1 MINDIKMDKFSTQ
14 PTNQDVSQQAV
25 PQQAAAQTYPKDGIT
40 VTNHLNKLKT
50 ILASNTDEMTSNESS
65 AVVNNIKYLI
75 QTNQYKVD
83 LNALSDKLLK
93 SGALS
98 DLSIDG

>member
-1 MINDIKMDKFSTQ
+1 MINDIKMDKFNTQ
-14 PTNQDVSQQAV
+14 SAAQELSKSAV
-25 PQQAAAQTYPKDGIT
+25 PQQTAAQTQPKEGVT
-40 VTNHLNKLKT
+40 VTNHLNKLKN
-50 ILASNTDEMTSNESS
+50 ILASNTDEMTSNAS
-65 AVVNNIKYLI
+65 AATVNNIKHLI

-83 LNALSDKLLK
+83 LNALSDKLLN